1 MLVAAIAPMHHAVAK
16 PTVTALRIGEYPT
29 KTRFVIEL
37 SERATYRAF
46 TLASPYRIVVD
57 LPVVNWRLPK
67 VAAHKGGLIT
77 DLRYGQFSDDT
88 SRIVLDVAG
97 PAKVAKSFLLGPGD
111 GKAHRL
117 VIDIRRTNA
126 GEVRPRERPRSAAR
140 RGAGSVPR
148 PIAKPTR
155 TAGAKKLIA
164 IDPGHGGVDPG
175 ATGISGVH
183 EKSLMLL
190 QARQL
195 KRRLEATGRYRVILT
210 RSRDVFIQLRK
221 RIAIAR
227 RAGADL
233 FISLHADSIANPRVR
248 GGSIYTLSEHASD
261 KEAAALAAKE
271 NKADVI
277 AGVDL
282 RVQNREVANILIH
295 LAQRNS
301 KNLSA
306 KFAKILTKEL
316 SNEMRLLGRTHRFAG
331 FAVLKAPDIPSVLV
345 ELGYLSNPV
354 DERNLRRSRHRSKV
368 ARAIVRAVGR
378 YFSREQAFKR
388 P

>member
-1 MLVAAIAPMHHAVAK
+1 MVVAAIAPLHDAAAK
-16 PTVTALRIGEYPT
+16 PTVTALRIGEYPS

-37 SERATYRAF
+37 SERTTFRAF
-46 TLASPYRIVVD
+46 TLATPYRVVVD
-57 LPVVNWRLPK
+57 LPVVDWQLP
-67 VAAHKGGLIT
+67 VGAARKGGLIT
-77 DLRYGQFSDDT
+77 DLRYGQFSDET
-88 SRIVLDVAG
+88 SRIVLDIAAPVE
-97 PAKVAKSFLLGPGD
+97 VAKSFRLGPRAGM
-111 GKAHRL
+111 GHRL
-117 VIDIRRTNA
+117 VIDIRRI
-126 GEVRPRERPRSAAR
+126 GETVIQSRKQPRSVD
-140 RGAGSVPR
+140 GGVPA

-155 TAGAKKLIA
+155 PAGAKKLIA

-175 ATGISGVH
+175 ATGISGVR
-183 EKSLMLL
+183 EKSLMLA
-190 QARQL
+190 QAREL
-195 KRRLEATGRYRVILT
+195 KRRLQATGRYRVVLT
-210 RSRDVFIQLRK
+210 RSRDVFIRLRK

-233 FISLHADSIANPRVR
+233 FISLHADSIANPKVR
-248 GGSIYTLSEHASD
+248 GGSIYTLSERASD

-271 NKADVI
+271 NKADMI

-282 RVQNREVANILIH
+282 AGQNREVANILIH

-301 KNLSA
+301 KNESA

-316 SNEMRLLGRTHRFAG
+316 RAEMKLLGRTHRFAG

-354 DERNLRRSRHRSKV
+354 DERNLRRSRHRAKV
-368 ARAIVRAVGR
+368 AGAIVRSIR
-378 YFSREQAFKR
+378 SYFSRDQAFNR